1 MPTVPTTM
9 RPLALAQCAILSL
22 SSLTLLGCPSV
33 PPPPSQLPN
42 AAAAIQRMRAT
53 HASCNAVVANAKID
67 HFGKQGRV
75 RGDLLMFAAVPANIR
90 MDVIS
95 PFGVTLATLTT
106 DGTRFS
112 LADLRDKRFYVGP
125 ATACNIARLTTVPIP
140 GHVLVDL
147 FRGEAPVLKHDATAG
162 TIEWSG
168 KGYYVVTIPSTR
180 EAIEEI
186 HLAPMP
192 DDRAKPWSDQRMR
205 VLEVTVRQYGGILYR
220 AKLDDHARAPMAKE
234 RLDPDNLE
242 PPIPPSGPECDAE
255 IPRKIHVDVPDQDEE
270 VKFTYDQVTWNPP
283 LPEGT
288 FLQPV
293 PPGMPVVQVTCTD

>member
-1 MPTVPTTM
+1 M
-9 RPLALAQCAILSL
+9 RPLALAQCAILAV
-22 SSLTLLGCPSV
+22 SSLALVGCPSV
-33 PPPPSQLPN
+33 PPPVSPMPN
-42 AAAAIQRMRAT
+42 AAAAIARMRAT
-53 HASCNAVVANAKID
+53 HAACNAVQANAKID

-75 RGDLLMFAAVPANIR
+75 RGDLLMYAAVPANIR

-95 PFGVTLATLTT
+95 PFGVSLATLTA

-140 GHVLVDL
+140 GHVLVGL
-147 FRGEAPVLKHDATAG
+147 FRGEAPVLKHDDAAT

-180 EAIEEI
+180 DASEEL
-186 HLAPMP
+186 HLTPEPEDMG
-192 DDRAKPWSDQRMR
+192 RPWGDQRMR
-205 VLEVTVRQYGGILYR
+205 VLEVTIRQKGGILYR

-242 PPIPPSGPECDAE
+242 PPIPPSGPECTAE
-255 IPRKIHVDVPDQDEE
+255 LPRKIHVDVPDQDEE

-288 FLQPV
+288 FVQPV
-293 PPGMPVVQVTCTD
+293 PPGMAVTHVACSD

>member
-1 MPTVPTTM
+1 M
-9 RPLALAQCAILSL
+9 RPLALAQCATLASF
-22 SSLTLLGCPSV
+22 SFALLGCPSA
-33 PPPPSQLPN
+33 PPPASQLPS
-42 AAAAIQRMRAT
+42 AAAAILRMRAT
-53 HASCNAVVANAKID
+53 HAGCNAVQANAKID

-75 RGDLLMFAAVPANIR
+75 RGDLLMFAGVPANVR

-95 PFGVTLATLTT
+95 PFGVSLATLTT

-147 FRGEAPVLKHDATAG
+147 FRGEAPVLKHDEAATKIA
-162 TIEWSG
+162 WSG
-168 KGYYVVTIPSTR
+168 SGYYVVTIPGTR
-180 EAIEEI
+180 DASEELHI
-186 HLAPMP
+186 APTP
-192 DDRAKPWSDQRMR
+192 DDLAKPWSDQRMR
-205 VLEVTVRQYGGILYR
+205 VLEVTVRQYGGVLYR

-242 PPIPPSGPECDAE
+242 PPIPPSGPECTAE
-255 IPRKIHVDVPDQDEE
+255 IPRKIQVDVPDQDEE
-270 VKFTYDQVTWNPP
+270 VKFTYEQVTWNPP

-288 FLQPV
+288 FVQPV
-293 PPGMPVVQVTCTD
+293 PPGMPVVPVTCAD